1 MLGDAVRGI
10 FFPTLWPL
18 VASYGGTRASQG
30 LIVAAF
36 SMGRMVI
43 SPYYGPRPARRDGS
57 RRCGP
62 RRDRL
67 DAEGIPATPRPST
80 RIVSTPPRPST
91 RIVSTSRLPATP
103 RPSTRRGFRRRG
115 GGSGDAADLDAD
127 RPRRRDRSRRPI
139 LHETRT
145 QGPAHIRPC
154 SNHYWRVALLSSLEP
169 LQPLRGPDR
178 TRARLRDVGRH
189 ARAPAPASVSATGAP
204 PRTRR
209 GLSMGPTAAATWIVR
224 ARRRGRRPSVGD
236 AAAADRPWATPRR
249 RRSSVGDAAA
259 ADRPWATPR
268 PRRGSSVGTAAAVTW
283 RVCGR
288 CRGRDADILWRRVA
302 APPRP

>member
-1 MLGDAVRGI
+1 MRESRSAARRPAAWASRSRFRGRDPRSSPSATWFTLRAVTKPVSAFTGCVFVCAQRRAGKFLNILKFRRNSGPRPDLAANSAARPGLPQTARPDPASRKQVMLGDAVRGI

-103 RPSTRRGFRRRG
+103 RPSTRRGFRRRP
-115 GGSGDAADLDAD
+115 S
-127 RPRRRDRSRRPI
+127 
-139 LHETRT
+139 
-145 QGPAHIRPC
+145 
-154 SNHYWRVALLSSLEP
+154 
-169 LQPLRGPDR
+169 
-178 TRARLRDVGRH
+178 
-189 ARAPAPASVSATGAP
+189 
-204 PRTRR
+204 TRR
-209 GLSMGPTAAATWIVR
+209 GSR
-224 ARRRGRRPSVGD
+224 RRRG
-236 AAAADRPWATPRR
+236 
-249 RRSSVGDAAA
+249 
-259 ADRPWATPR
+259 
-268 PRRGSSVGTAAAVTW
+268 PRRGSS
-283 RVCGR
+283 
-288 CRGRDADILWRRVA
+288 
-302 APPRP
+302 APTRPLAQANTPRNTDTRARSYSPMF